1 MVFSP
6 DNTISTIQ
14 LNMSAM
20 KMMMMKTVDNID
32 DIKMIM
38 MVMIYLDNAREV
50 NDQCLM
56 TMSKTLMTSN
66 DKIMMH
72 R

>member
-20 KMMMMKTVDNID
+20 KMMMRKTVDNID

-72 R
+72 